1 MNSRISWI
9 TLSIVLV
16 GAIGTCA
23 WGTDT
28 NTAVAKKAP
37 KVLAGTAK
45 TALPP
50 IPNDDRILQV
60 GTHPA
65 RGNAPK
71 GAASAAKPRAR
82 VAGPHAEKAPATSI
96 AAVNPAAEAAH
107 DAPIVAEPATPDPNT
122 DLSTA
127 APHASVAADPATA
140 IASAPAGDAQTV
152 DVDAIWSELLA
163 GNQRFVAGTPA
174 TRELVASRT
183 ELAKGQHPT
192 TIVLACADSRVAP
205 ELVFD
210 QSLGD
215 LFVVRTAGN
224 IADEVALG
232 SIEYA
237 IEHLGARV
245 LVVLGHEHCGAVKAA
260 ASGATMPT
268 PNLQAIVDR
277 IAPALDDV
285 RPFAVADQLA
295 ELGVAANVHRSAGD
309 LIVNSPIV
317 HEAIEHGSITLIR
330 AVYRLESGEVV
341 RLAEPAGAHAHAMI
355 EFEVDPSSTAMELA
369 EQK

>member
-1 MNSRISWI
+1 MNPRMTWIS
-9 TLSIVLV
+9 LSIVLV

-37 KVLAGTAK
+37 KVRAGTSK
-45 TALPP
+45 SALPP
-50 IPNDDRILQV
+50 IPNDERILQI
-60 GTHPA
+60 GTHPTRA
-65 RGNAPK
+65 EAPK
-71 GAASAAKPRAR
+71 IAASAAKPRAR
-82 VAGPHAEKAPATSI
+82 ALGPHAEKSPAAAIAPAIS
-96 AAVNPAAEAAH
+96 AAEAAPKPSAMA
-107 DAPIVAEPATPDPNT
+107 APTAEPNATPTPATSDSIPPT
-122 DLSTA
+122 AST
-127 APHASVAADPATA
+127 PAAD
-140 IASAPAGDAQTV
+140 ASSI
-152 DVDAIWSELLA
+152 DVDAIWSQLLA

-174 TRELVASRT
+174 ARDLVASRV

-237 IEHLGARV
+237 VEHLGANV
-245 LVVLGHEHCGAVKAA
+245 LVVLGHEHCGAVKAT

-285 RPFAVADQLA
+285 RPFAVGDQLA

-317 HEAIEHGSITLIR
+317 HEAIEHGTLTLIR

-341 RLAEPAGAHAHAMI
+341 RLAEPTGSHAHATI

-369 EQK
+369 EKK

>member
-1 MNSRISWI
+1 MNQRVIWSV
-9 TLSIVLV
+9 LSIVLV
-16 GAIGTCA
+16 GAIGTHA
-23 WGTDT
+23 WGTDST
-28 NTAVAKKAP
+28 TAGAKKPPIAR
-37 KVLAGTAK
+37 TAK
-45 TALPP
+45 
-50 IPNDDRILQV
+50 
-60 GTHPA
+60 
-65 RGNAPK
+65 
-71 GAASAAKPRAR
+71 ASGKTS
-82 VAGPHAEKAPATSI
+82 GPHAEKSPAAAVLAAAKNAARTHGAAAAPVKDAGAKATPVTAAAPTDAATPTTPVADSHTRDAHAPDAHATTAPAT
-96 AAVNPAAEAAH
+96 
-107 DAPIVAEPATPDPNT
+107 
-122 DLSTA
+122 
-127 APHASVAADPATA
+127 
-140 IASAPAGDAQTV
+140 
-152 DVDAIWSELLA
+152 DVDAIWAELLK
-163 GNQRFVAGTPA
+163 GNQRFVAGTPEA
-174 TRELVASRT
+174 RDLVTSRVA
-183 ELAKGQHPT
+183 LAAGQHPT

-237 IEHLGARV
+237 VEHLGARV

-277 IAPALDDV
+277 IAPALDHV

-295 ELGVAANVHRSAGD
+295 ELGVAANVHQSAGD

-317 HEAIEHGSITLIR
+317 HEAVEHGTLTLIR

-341 RLAEPAGAHAHAMI
+341 RLAEPSASHTHASI

>member
-1 MNSRISWI
+1 MNPRITWI
-9 TLSIVLV
+9 SLSIVLV

-37 KVLAGTAK
+37 KVLAGTTK
-45 TALPP
+45 PALPP
-50 IPNDDRILQV
+50 IPNDERILQV
-60 GTHPA
+60 GMHPA
-65 RGNAPK
+65 RAEAPK
-71 GAASAAKPRAR
+71 IAASAAKPRAR
-82 VAGPHAEKAPATSI
+82 ALGPHAEKSPAAAIAPVIS
-96 AAVNPAAEAAH
+96 AAEAAPTPTSTT
-107 DAPIVAEPATPDPNT
+107 APLSEPTASPAHATSDST
-122 DLSTA
+122 TA
-127 APHASVAADPATA
+127 AASMLAADANA
-140 IASAPAGDAQTV
+140 MDAG
-152 DVDAIWSELLA
+152 AIWSQLLA

-174 TRELVASRT
+174 ARDLVASRT

-237 IEHLGARV
+237 VEHLGAKV

-295 ELGVAANVHRSAGD
+295 ELGVAANVHHSAGD

-317 HEAIEHGSITLIR
+317 HEAVEHGTLTMIR
-330 AVYRLESGEVV
+330 AVYRLETGEVV
-341 RLAEPAGAHAHAMI
+341 RLAEPAGSHAHATI